1 MFPFIEGR
9 MWQVTTWIKR
19 YVWKKL
25 FRRMISFWPMLPM
38 IQGRG
43 DWKGHMGIG
52 KNTSSKLVYQ
62 RNQKLFWGEGGK
74 H

>member
-25 FRRMISFWPMLPM
+25 FRRMISFWPMLP
-38 IQGRG
+38 ILKGGGIGRG
-43 DWKGHMGIG
+43 IW
-52 KNTSSKLVYQ
+52 
-62 RNQKLFWGEGGK
+62 
-74 H
+74 